1 MPSRPRPFDLCALAA
16 AGLGAVLALDGYR
29 SGSLFRYQLA
39 GYALGAVLT
48 LPLLSLVLWREAA
61 RRVWRRALFAAVPVL
76 VLLMLSELGLRTFGP
91 PASAPDVLREDAELG
106 HALAPGSGTADGS
119 GFRNATVPERA
130 EVLCV
135 GDSQTWGFH
144 VERDETYAVQLG
156 KALQVTAYQM
166 ANGGY
171 GPVQYRA
178 LVRRGLALQPRLVVV
193 GFYFGND
200 LLDAVDYAGLA
211 SATDLRTADRQY
223 PPPRNPEL
231 DGASSP
237 NATMA
242 FVDAVLAHSRLLGS
256 AATIV
261 KSRLRGGMLDAQPGA
276 VPFDDPAVATVL
288 LPTYRL
294 PTVDPANA
302 TVRDGLRITALCLRD
317 LAAACRAAGAHCVVL
332 AIPTKEFV
340 YAEWQAGTGRELAP
354 LAALRAAEA
363 KTRAEWFAAAT
374 ASGCD
379 VVDLAPACIAALAT
393 GTALWPAGGD
403 GHLAPAGHALAA
415 RLLAERSRAR

>member
-1 MPSRPRPFDLCALAA
+1 MPSRPRPFDFCALAA
-16 AGLGAVLALDGYR
+16 AGLGAVLAIDGYR

-39 GYALGAVLT
+39 SYALGGLLA
-48 LPLLSLVLWREAA
+48 LPLLSLLLWREAA
-61 RRVWRRALFAAVPVL
+61 RRAWRRALFAAVPVL
-76 VLLMLSELGLRTFGP
+76 VLLALAELGLRMFGP
-91 PASAPDVLREDAELG
+91 PAIAADELREDAQLG
-106 HALAPGSGTADGS
+106 HALAPGSGSADGN
-119 GFRNATVPERA
+119 GFRNAAVPARA

-178 LVRRGLALQPRLVVV
+178 LVRQGLALQPRLVVV
-193 GFYFGND
+193 GVYFGND

-211 SATDLRTADRQY
+211 SAADLRAADRHY
-223 PPPRNPEL
+223 PPPRHPEL

-242 FVDAVLAHSRLLGS
+242 FVDAVLDHSRLLGI
-256 AATIV
+256 AATVV
-261 KSRLRGGMLDAQPGA
+261 KSRLRGGVLDTQPGA
-276 VPFDDPAVATVL
+276 VPFDDPAVGTVL
-288 LPTYRL
+288 LPAYRL

-317 LAAACRAAGAHCVVL
+317 LAAACQAAGAHCVVL

-340 YAEWQAGTGRELAP
+340 YAEWQAGTGHELAP

-363 KTRAEWFAAAT
+363 KTRADLFAAAT
-374 ASGCD
+374 AAGCD
-379 VVDLAPACIAALAT
+379 VLDLTPACITALAA
-393 GTALWPAGGD
+393 GTALWHAGGD

-415 RLLAERSRAR
+415 RLLAERWRVR